1 MKGLGTDEKTIIQV
15 LANRSNKQR
24 QELKKT
30 YNQMFGKDLVK
41 ELKSEI
47 SGDFK
52 DAIEGLM
59 MTQAEFDAFS
69 FKKAMSGLGTDG

>member
-1 MKGLGTDEKTIIQV
+1 
-15 LANRSNKQR
+15 
-24 QELKKT
+24 
-30 YNQMFGKDLVK
+30 MFGKDLVK